1 MAVLRRRCTWPQLA
15 LLAVRVISLVGG
27 SEHPSLLD
35 PPIVVRNGTNAS
47 VVLDCAYTLPPDDT
61 LLHVKWFHIRSAYTL
76 VFQWIHGQRPQALGP
91 LRHRVNL
98 SFTASETANERYR
111 AMQILRPTVELSGR
125 YMCKVTST
133 RHDFTRHK
141 RLVVYTSPR
150 EMSISE
156 VQPGDNLVN
165 ITCHVS
171 GMYPEPR
178 VELYRGAN
186 SRTMVPIEGLNKYV
200 SWRDGLYDVT
210 AFWVTRHELLQDHT
224 LFECIM
230 RISDTNYMERREI
243 SYSSEYALSPDPPTI
258 VISGPS
264 IARGG
269 LRASNA
275 GCQRSALLALLA
287 LCLCM
292 VPLAN
297 QRLRADLHRYH

>member
-15 LLAVRVISLVGG
+15 LLAVRVISLVVLASRRAAPTRAMPPGSALTAALTSQAALIAFQPPTQTGVIQVGRLCRLTSG

-243 SYSSEYALSPDPPTI
+243 SYSSA
-258 VISGPS
+258 
-264 IARGG
+264 
-269 LRASNA
+269 
-275 GCQRSALLALLA
+275 
-287 LCLCM
+287 
-292 VPLAN
+292 
-297 QRLRADLHRYH
+297 